1 MKTEYRVQIGRYVF
15 EGGMDAESK
24 VKSIQTTETEGGETD
39 TATIV
44 IEDGNKEIL
53 PPEKNVSV
61 LVELRKPGGPYVQ
74 RFEGFVTSSPV
85 SFGGETTMTISAES
99 LDTESKAKE
108 PMQLFFKEGKLGE
121 VFDRFAKLAEL
132 KPPRISKAIADLVL
146 DREVADG
153 ESFLEFGDR
162 VSKEVGGLFK
172 VIGKTPVLVD
182 AMSALS
188 VSGKALPEVVAEA
201 GVNLIGGTITPRLSR
216 PAHASHKAR
225 YFDKDEGTVKTAE
238 AEGKRGSA
246 TTTLGPVLPDK
257 ARAERAVKAE
267 ASTAEREQSAGTIEM
282 TDCLEATAGGT
293 VKLIGGHPGV
303 DGTFRIKSVE
313 NVLDEGGLMNTLSV
327 DHLKALGTLGLDVNK
342 QSQVE
347 VAGRE
352 I

>member
-1 MKTEYRVQIGRYVF
+1 METQYRVQIGRHTF
-15 EGGMDAESK
+15 EGAIEDSSK
-24 VKSIQTTETEGGETD
+24 VKSIQTMETEGGETD
-39 TATIV
+39 AATIV

-53 PPEKNVSV
+53 PPERNVPV

-74 RFEGFVTSSPV
+74 RFEGFVTSCPV
-85 SFGGETTMTISAES
+85 SFGSETLMTISAES

-121 VFDRFAKLAEL
+121 VFDRFSKLAEL
-132 KPPRISKAIADLVL
+132 NTPKISKALADLVL

-162 VSKEVGGLFK
+162 VAREVGGLFK

-188 VSGKALPEVVAEA
+188 VSGKPLPEVVAEE

-225 YFDKDEGTVKTAE
+225 YFDKAEGAVKTTE
-238 AEGKRGSA
+238 AKGQRGSA

-267 ASTAEREQSAGTIEM
+267 AATAQREQSAGTIEM

-293 VKLIGGHPGV
+293 VVLIGGHPGV
-303 DGTFRIKSVE
+303 DARYRIKSVQ
-313 NVLDEGGLMNTLSV
+313 NVLDEGGLVNTLQV
-327 DHLKALGTLGLDVNK
+327 DYLQL
-342 QSQVE
+342 
-347 VAGRE
+347 E